1 MNKKLIT
8 LPLSGMIL
16 ASTAAQAAVI
26 FNDTFTGNTTDLN
39 GKVPTSTTGGA
50 AWVAASN
57 FDRDGS
63 FDGSPGSA
71 TLAFTPSNG
80 LIYSLDASISG
91 ISGDGNWI
99 ALGFANGQSVTAGTT
114 NRFVS
119 GNGNVVVGQAWML
132 ARGNNTP
139 NPNAAHTVGTTD
151 PEPWTGA
158 VATADGGDLDLRIV
172 LDTTGGS
179 GTWIATWFAKEATD
193 GSYTQVRASEP
204 IVTEANLTSVGFA
217 VSNSGISGTLT
228 SFSLTTIPEPSSAL
242 LAALG
247 ALSLLRRRR

>member
-1 MNKKLIT
+1 MNKNLIT
-8 LPLSGMIL
+8 LPLAGMIL
-16 ASTAAQAAVI
+16 ASSAAQAAVI

-39 GKVPTSTTGGA
+39 GKLPTSTTGGA

-63 FDGSPGSA
+63 FDGSAGSA

-91 ISGDGNWI
+91 ISGDANWI
-99 ALGFANGQSVTAGTT
+99 ALGFANGQSVTAANT

-119 GNGNVVVGQAWML
+119 GGVVVGQAWML

-151 PEPWTGA
+151 SELWTGA

-172 LDTTGGS
+172 LDTTGGP
-179 GTWIATWFAKEATD
+179 GTWTATWFAKEATD

-217 VSNSGISGTLT
+217 VSSSAISGTIT

>member
-8 LPLSGMIL
+8 LPLAGMIL

-26 FNDTFTGNTTDLN
+26 FNDTFTGDTTDLN

-50 AWVAASN
+50 AWVAVSN

-63 FDGSPGSA
+63 FDGSAGSA

-119 GNGNVVVGQAWML
+119 GNGNVVIGQAWML

-151 PEPWTGA
+151 SELWTGA

-172 LDTTGGS
+172 LDTTGGP
-179 GTWIATWFAKEATD
+179 GTWTATWFAKEATD